1 MTTQT
6 WRGWRFVQPETEIPE
21 EGTGVLVGA
30 SGGIETVEGH
40 AAVRQS
46 LLMLLST
53 TPGERVMRPDY
64 GCDLRRLV
72 FSPNDDTTA
81 GLAIHYVRQAVARF
95 EPRVKVLRVDAT
107 RDEADPG
114 RLQLYL
120 EYCLRATLERSALG
134 FSLELSGDS
143 P

>member
-1 MTTQT
+1 MSVPR
-6 WRGWRFVQPETEIPE
+6 WRGWRFDQPAIDMPDEAAGLSTS
-21 EGTGVLVGA
+21 A
-30 SGGIETVEGH
+30 SGGIDTVDGH

-95 EPRVKVLRVDAT
+95 EPRVKVLRIDAV
-107 RDEADPG
+107 RVESEPG
-114 RLQLYL
+114 RLDLVL
-120 EYCLRATLERSALG
+120 EYCLRSTLERNTLTFNIG
-134 FSLELSGDS
+134 LSGDQT
-143 P
+143 